1 MTLGTHVRLP
11 HLHTLFIRLYSS
23 CSCSHQ
29 HHSTVSHFPQVP
41 LCCAS
46 VGILAVP
53 SAILTHTPAQK
64 CKGVH
69 TLWSKAGWE
78 PGDVPSP
85 FHSVGAHGVELCLPT
100 DVVRSLTHPGF
111 NFPCFHVSGLL
122 VPPSTQALLLGSDFW
137 GKRGSDR

>member
-11 HLHTLFIRLYSS
+11 RLHILFIRLYSS

-29 HHSTVSHFPQVP
+29 QHSTVSHFPQVH
-41 LCCAS
+41 LHCAS

-64 CKGVH
+64 CKGVC

-78 PGDVPSP
+78 PGDVHFSIS
-85 FHSVGAHGVELCLPT
+85 HSAGAHGVELCLPT
-100 DVVRSLTHPGF
+100 DVVSSLTRPGF

-122 VPPSTQALLLGSDFW
+122 VSPQHTSSSFRL
-137 GKRGSDR
+137 